1 MPAAPVRAVAAAP
14 ATGQEG
20 AGRDLD
26 EAVRLHRAGDPI
38 RAVELYQRI
47 LAAEPD
53 HAEAMNYL
61 GVTAGDL
68 GEFDSAIR
76 LMVRSI
82 ELRPDAPEF
91 HNNLGNVLKKA
102 GRLDAAENAYRRA
115 VEADAGFAAAWNNL
129 GMVLAGQFRDD
140 EAIRAFRNAIRAQP
154 DFAEAHNNL
163 GNMYYI
169 EKEFAA
175 AEKSYRRAIRAR
187 PDYAAAYNNLGV
199 NLNHM
204 DRLTEAEAANR
215 KAIELKPDYPEALN
229 NLGGALHNQGRLAEA
244 CDAYRK
250 GAELDPD
257 GGGAYSNLIF
267 SMGLDYNV
275 TAADILAACRAW
287 NQRYGVP
294 RAGRAKPHGN
304 DRDPD
309 RRLRIGYVSADFHDH
324 AVAHFL
330 EPLFSAHDRNAVEVI
345 AYADVDCPDAF
356 TARFE
361 ELADRWVSIAGMKDA
376 ALVERIR
383 ADGIDILIDLSGHTG
398 GNRLTVFAE
407 KPAPVQATWLGY
419 GGSTGLDAMDYRIT
433 DAVIDAEGTA
443 EAQHSET
450 LVRLPD
456 CFLCYRPPSDIPEVS
471 PLPAAET
478 GHVTFASFNNLSKVT
493 PQAVALWA
501 RVLNAV
507 PGARMIVKGRP
518 FTEPDIRR
526 RYLEIF
532 AQQGVDESRVELL
545 AYFAS
550 RRDYLEIYRRVDI
563 VLDTFPY
570 NGGTTTC
577 EALWM
582 GVPVITLAGDRTVAR
597 IGASILACI
606 GARDWVADCADAYV
620 EIAGRIAADRP
631 RLKEIRAGLRTR
643 MQDSPLCD
651 GPAFARDMET
661 AYRDMWRR
669 WCAADG
675 AAKTMGGLRSAG

>member
-1 MPAAPVRAVAAAP
+1 MPSAPVPAVAAAP
-14 ATGQEG
+14 AAGQG
-20 AGRDLD
+20 DAGGDLD
-26 EAVRLHRAGDPI
+26 EAVRLHQAGDPI
-38 RAVELYQRI
+38 RAAELYQRI
-47 LAAEPD
+47 LAAAPD

-68 GEFDSAIR
+68 GQFDSAIR
-76 LMVRSI
+76 LMIRSI

-91 HNNLGNVLKKA
+91 HNNLGKVLKKA
-102 GRLDAAENAYRRA
+102 GKLDAAEDAWRRA
-115 VEADAGFAAAWNNL
+115 VEADPNFAAAWNNL

-140 EAIRAFRNAIRAQP
+140 DAAHAFRRATRAKP

-169 EKEFAA
+169 EQEFAA
-175 AEKSYRRAIRAR
+175 AEKSYRRAIRVR

-250 GAELDPD
+250 GADLDPD

-267 SMGLDYNV
+267 SMGLDYDI
-275 TAADILAACRAW
+275 TAADILAECRAW
-287 NQRYGVP
+287 NQRYGAP

-304 DRDPD
+304 DRKPD
-309 RRLRIGYVSADFHDH
+309 RRLRVGFVSSDFRDH
-324 AVAHFL
+324 AVAHFV
-330 EPLFSAHDRNAVEVI
+330 EPLFRAHDRDAVEVF
-345 AYADVDCPDAF
+345 AYADVERPDAM

-361 ELADRWVSIAGMKDA
+361 ELADGWVAIAGMKDA
-376 ALVERIR
+376 DLAQRIR
-383 ADGIDILIDLSGHTG
+383 ADGIDVLIDLSGHTG
-398 GNRLTVFAE
+398 GNRLTAFAE
-407 KPAPVQATWLGY
+407 HPAPVQATWLGY

-433 DAVIDAEGTA
+433 DPVTDPERTA

-450 LVRLPD
+450 LVRLPH
-456 CFLCYRPPSDIPEVS
+456 CFLCYQPPPDIPEVS
-471 PLPAAET
+471 PLPAAEA
-478 GHVTFASFNNLSKVT
+478 GPVTFASFNNLSKAT
-493 PQAVALWA
+493 PQAVACWA

-518 FTEPDIRR
+518 FAEPDVCR
-526 RYLEIF
+526 RYLELF
-532 AQQGVDESRVELL
+532 AEQGIDESRVELL

-550 RRDYLEIYRRVDI
+550 RQDYLEIYRRVDI

-582 GVPVITLAGDRTVAR
+582 GVPVVTLAGDRTVAR
-597 IGASILACI
+597 MGASILACI
-606 GARDWVADCADAYV
+606 DARDWVADCPDAYV
-620 EIAGRIAADRP
+620 EIAGRIADDRDQ
-631 RLKEIRAGLRTR
+631 LKEIRDGLRTR
-643 MQDSPLCD
+643 MQESPLCD
-651 GPAFARDMET
+651 APAFARDMEA
-661 AYRDMWRR
+661 AYRAMWRR
-669 WCAADG
+669 WCAAE
-675 AAKTMGGLRSAG
+675 GGLV